1 MEISRARNSWEISF
15 QSTSQGADDSVQ
27 LPCVVYRGMEGDLTK
42 ARKYLML
49 IGIAGIVIA
58 IDQWTKYLV
67 RTKLQI
73 GETWMPIDWLAPYVR
88 VVHWNNTGAAFGMI
102 PSGSLFFA
110 IVAILVSI
118 AIIIYYPRIP
128 KEQIAIRFALALQLG
143 GALGNLI
150 DRVIA
155 NLTVTDF
162 ISVGTFPVFNV
173 ADSSVSI
180 GCAVL
185 IAAMWIEERKARGG
199 KLDDDASV
207 DDSSEDPVSG
217 LEQSIE

>member
-1 MEISRARNSWEISF
+1 LEISF
-15 QSTSQGADDSVQ
+15 QSPSQGADDSVQ
-27 LPCVVYRGMEGDLTK
+27 LPCVVNRGLEEDLTK

-49 IGIAGIVIA
+49 IGIAGIVVA
-58 IDQWTKYLV
+58 LDQWTKYMV
-67 RTKLQI
+67 RTNLQI
-73 GETWMPIDWLAPYVR
+73 GETWMPIEWLARYVR
-88 VVHWNNTGAAFGMI
+88 VVHWNNTGAAFGLV
-102 PSGSLFFA
+102 PSASLFFA
-110 IVAILVSI
+110 IVAVVVSI

-150 DRVIA
+150 DRIIA

-185 IAAMWIEERKARGG
+185 IAAMWIEERKARTGE
-199 KLDDDASV
+199 LTETASI
-207 DDSSEDPVSG
+207 EDTGEDVVSG
-217 LEQSIE
+217 LEQSVE

>member
-1 MEISRARNSWEISF
+1 MEISF
-15 QSTSQGADDSVQ
+15 QSPSQGADDSVQ
-27 LPCVVYRGMEGDLTK
+27 LPCVVNRGLEEDLTK

-49 IGIAGIVIA
+49 IGIAGIVVA
-58 IDQWTKYLV
+58 LDQWTKYMV
-67 RTKLQI
+67 RTNLQI
-73 GETWMPIDWLAPYVR
+73 GETWMPIEWLARYVR
-88 VVHWNNTGAAFGMI
+88 VVHWNNTGAAFGLV
-102 PSGSLFFA
+102 PSASLFFA
-110 IVAILVSI
+110 IVAVVVSI

-150 DRVIA
+150 DRIIA

-162 ISVGTFPVFNV
+162 IYVGTFPVFNV

-185 IAAMWIEERKARGG
+185 IAAMWIEERKARTGE
-199 KLDDDASV
+199 LTETASI
-207 DDSSEDPVSG
+207 EDTGEDVVSG
-217 LEQSIE
+217 LEQSVE

>member
-1 MEISRARNSWEISF
+1 MEISF

-27 LPCVVYRGMEGDLTK
+27 LACAVNHGLEGDLTK
-42 ARKYLML
+42 VRKYLML
-49 IGIAGIVIA
+49 IGIASIVVA
-58 IDQWTKYLV
+58 LDQWTKYLV
-67 RTKLQI
+67 HTKLQI
-73 GETWMPIDWLAPYVR
+73 GETWMPIKWLAPYVR

-102 PSGSLFFA
+102 PSASLFFA
-110 IVAILVSI
+110 VVAALVSI

-128 KEQIAIRFALALQLG
+128 KEQIAVRIALALQLG

-155 NLTVTDF
+155 NMTVTDF

-173 ADSSVSI
+173 ADSSLSI

-185 IAAMWIEERKARGG
+185 IAAMWIEERKARAGVMTET
-199 KLDDDASV
+199 ASA
-207 DDSSEDPVSG
+207 EDPDKDAVSD
-217 LEQSIE
+217 LEQSVE